1 MFVLLYFFTPQ
12 SELPAG
18 AGFPL
23 WSRGHISALVLVAS
37 LTLLLVLTLRHASA
51 RARNHC
57 LRILSCGML
66 VLELGKDLILGLLG
80 AFSVGY
86 LPLHLCSLSMFLCLY
101 YAFHSK
107 SKRAGQLLYS
117 VVLPGA
123 LCALLFP
130 NWNVF
135 PLLHFQ
141 SIHSFLYHG
150 LLLFFGL
157 FPVVS
162 GTSQPEPAAIIPSMC
177 FLSALALPVGLL
189 NRCLHTNY
197 MFLRGPSKGSPL
209 ELLTVFPGKYG
220 YWIGLFLLALS
231 VVTLMNLPFWLVA
244 HWKAKRD

>member
-1 MFVLLYFFTPQ
+1 MTDYFFTPQ
-12 SELPAG
+12 TELPPG
-18 AGFPL
+18 AGFAL
-23 WSRGHISALVLVAS
+23 GSRGHIAAFILVMGC
-37 LTLLLVLTLRHASA
+37 TLLLLLMSSQLSHGAKARMLRVLS
-51 RARNHC
+51 
-57 LRILSCGML
+57 SSML
-66 VLELGKDLILGLLG
+66 VLELGKDFILGLLG

-86 LPLHLCSLSMFLCLY
+86 LPLHLCSLSMFACLY
-101 YAFHSK
+101 YAFHPG
-107 SKRAGQLLYS
+107 SKRAGQILYS

-123 LCALLFP
+123 LSALLFP

-135 PLLHFQ
+135 PLFHFQ

-162 GTSQPEPAAIIPSMC
+162 GRVSPGPGAILPSMG

-209 ELLTVFPGKYG
+209 EFLTVIPGKYG
-220 YWIGLFLLALS
+220 YLAGLFLLALS
-231 VVTLMNLPFWLVA
+231 VVTLMNLPFWLVGR
-244 HWKAKRD
+244 WKAKRG